1 LVTEK
6 GVRRYHRGM
15 TRPHLLAAASLVA
28 ALGAVQPATAQYGVT
43 LYGGARAG
51 GGFEQANPPNNPV
64 DMRSSAAGSIGI
76 DWPYDASRQ
85 FQLLLSYQRTQLE
98 LGTAAPPGGPT
109 EMPLQV
115 SYIHLGGLNFFEGQL
130 GRGPYVAGGIGATML
145 NPNLPG
151 TSSRVRPSF
160 NVGIGYQWPLSGSLA
175 LRSELRGYITAIN
188 SSGSFFCSGGCV
200 VQIQSTVMT
209 QFEAM
214 LGLTFGF

>member
-1 LVTEK
+1 M
-6 GVRRYHRGM
+6 RQPHR
-15 TRPHLLAAASLVA
+15 LAAVSLVA
-28 ALGAVQPATAQYGVT
+28 ALGAVQPAAAQYGIT
-43 LYGGARAG
+43 LYGGVRASS
-51 GGFEQANPPNNPV
+51 GFEQVNPPNNPV

-85 FQLLLSYQRTQLE
+85 FQLLLSVQRTQLE

-115 SYIHLGGLNFFEGQL
+115 GYIHVGGLNFFEGQL
-130 GRGPYVAGGIGATML
+130 GRGPYVVGGLGATML

-200 VQIQSTVMT
+200 VQIQSAVMT